1 MLRFRIRLQIMRTFL
16 QILRRRQKK
25 QNVFRKSRQQPQLL
39 QLLRRQN
46 GEGRCA
52 PDKKMPWILF
62 RMHGRVAM
70 KQDGPYGSFFRARS
84 LVYRARVALSTAS
97 TITPTSAKMAVH
109 MLAMPTAPSTRQA
122 NLMASANTMF

>member
-1 MLRFRIRLQIMRTFL
+1 MKRGFRARKPASCVPHGAARAAVML
-16 QILRRRQKK
+16 
-25 QNVFRKSRQQPQLL
+25 
-39 QLLRRQN
+39 LLRET
-46 GEGRCA
+46 GWGRCA
-52 PDKKMPWILF
+52 PDKKMPWILC
-62 RMHGRVAM
+62 RMHGRSAM